1 MNSNSS
7 HKSDPSALS
16 FMLQTWKLF
25 YPYLSNRDIGKLD
38 SALTEISLRK
48 MFLTKVSDFY
58 LVNKIYS
65 KKELDWILTRNI
77 LWTKCHLAFDC
88 QGMILTLTLITLW
101 LHSLF
106 TIILLIYRSSY
117 LFDNSCE
124 VSECK

>member
-77 LWTKCHLAFDC
+77 L
-88 QGMILTLTLITLW
+88 
-101 LHSLF
+101 
-106 TIILLIYRSSY
+106 
-117 LFDNSCE
+117 
-124 VSECK
+124 